1 MNLLY
6 ETNSLRLEN
15 EGETAFW
22 VSKPFG
28 KVLLE
33 DYFYGDPTCGLIDSD
48 NQWAIVAGEHL
59 AIWTPQKWQRIDD
72 EGLRWIHALRVKN
85 HNTVEI
91 LIDPWSERS
100 AIWEID
106 VQTFE
111 FRKVM
116 DFDTYKDKEYK
127 NIVEW

>member
-1 MNLLY
+1 MNVIY
-6 ETNSLRLEN
+6 ETDFLRFEH
-15 EGETAFW
+15 EFETAFL
-22 VSKPFG
+22 VYKPLG
-28 KVLLE
+28 RVLLE

-48 NQWAIVAGEHL
+48 NQWAIVGGEHL
-59 AIWTPQKWQRIDD
+59 AVWTPQKWQRIDD

-91 LIDPWSERS
+91 LIDPWSECS

-111 FRKVM
+111 FRM
-116 DFDTYKDKEYK
+116 TQDFEMYRDKEYSDR
-127 NIVEW
+127 ILW